1 MSSWAKRASSPING
15 WPDRLGRLLGLA
27 MPVTDEQMVLLHAYL
42 SGEHELADRLA
53 AQFTSPAA
61 DDGIAELVYAA
72 FVTAARRRFPLGWTD
87 ADVIRFVAHVRA
99 PRGLPDIL
107 DPRAAEH
114 QLRSAL
120 GDAMTGYRPDAEARA
135 AAQVIL
141 LDALV
146 RDLDLD
152 ASARVGLLNQ
162 ARDLANRLLADQA

>member
-1 MSSWAKRASSPING
+1 M
-15 WPDRLGRLLGLA
+15 A
-27 MPVTDEQMVLLHAYL
+27 MPVTDEQMVWLHAYL
-42 SGEHELADRLA
+42 SGQHKLADRLT
-53 AQFTSPAA
+53 AQFTSPGA

-72 FVTAARRRFPLGWTD
+72 FVTATRRKFPPGWTD

-120 GDAMTGYRPDAEARA
+120 GETMAGYRPEAEARA
-135 AAQVIL
+135 AAQVVL

-152 ASARVGLLNQ
+152 ESARVDLLSQ
-162 ARDLANRLLADQA
+162 ARDLANRLLADQHLRPVRRVSLGYCPLL